1 MLYQRKLVPS
11 MVEVGEPAALPSE
24 LQGLADADLADLRW
38 TDQALGYHGH
48 GFFPATDAGRW
59 VHKAIFKRRFTQAE
73 RIAIRLA
80 ETSEEVP
87 DEARA
92 ALIDFRDIL
101 DSTERV
107 YLDDPDLIDGLAF
120 LVSLGLLQSGRPAEI
135 RV

>member
-1 MLYQRKLVPS
+1 MLYQRRLVPS
-11 MVEVGEPAALPSE
+11 MVDVGEPAALPAE

-48 GFFPATDAGRW
+48 GFFPITDAGRW
-59 VHKAIFKRRFTQAE
+59 VHKALFKRRFTQAE
-73 RIAIRLA
+73 RIAIRIA
-80 ETSEEVP
+80 ETDAAVAA
-87 DEARA
+87 EARA

-107 YLDDPDLIDGLAF
+107 YLDDPDLIDGLTF

-135 RV
+135 RA